1 MELNGWTI
9 KDNNAV
15 HRADLTT
22 PEGETTI
29 IIMAVCWEDNPE
41 DLLQSLNEDETVNAI
56 PTMTDE
62 FKPGLA
68 IRVMINGEPLTVI
81 PTNAVQG
88 EDQSLEAF
96 TKMNRAEDIL
106 ESILQAYREPDDDDP
121 PASRMKINHS
131 METDYPVADILE
143 WPSTPTQQRHLTAM
157 EFLERNPSLL
167 NKIEKEIIEE
177 TLGRNSQ
184 AGRDVF
190 NLIGISM
197 SNLFG
202 LWAIDQLVKQG
213 VKSWHESHEL
223 IELLTWKGSS
233 LRTIGTAI
241 NTRSD
246 DRNDDYSEVFG
257 FTWMQRDLDWMGFC
271 VNLKEMKGAQVLVM
285 ESSIGQGKPGIVM
298 ASITGHPNTPRFEKA
313 TDRFPPEREAS
324 TLRDIIT
331 WHGAKEC
338 LWLPAE

>member
-1 MELNGWTI
+1 MKLNGWTI

-15 HRADLTT
+15 HRTDLTT

-29 IIMAVCWEDNPE
+29 IIMAVCWEDNLE
-41 DLLQSLNEDETVNAI
+41 DLLRNVNEDETVNAI
-56 PTMTDE
+56 PTIVDE
-62 FKPGLA
+62 FKPGLT

-81 PTNAVQG
+81 PTNPGQG

-96 TKMNRAEDIL
+96 TRMNRAEDIL
-106 ESILQAYREPDDDDP
+106 ESILQAYREPDHDDP

-143 WPSTPTQQRHLTAM
+143 WPGTPTQQRHLSAM

-177 TLGRNSQ
+177 ALGRNSQ
-184 AGRDVF
+184 AGKDVF
-190 NLIGISM
+190 NLIGITM
-197 SNLFG
+197 SRLFG
-202 LWAIDQLVKQG
+202 RWAIDQLVKQG
-213 VKSWHESHEL
+213 VKSWHESHQL

-233 LRTIGTAI
+233 RRTIGTAI

-246 DRNDDYSEVFG
+246 DNSEVFS
-257 FTWMQRDLDWMGFC
+257 FTWLQRDPDWMGFSA
-271 VNLKEMKGAQVLVM
+271 NLKEMRGAQVLVM
-285 ESSIGQGKPGIVM
+285 ESPILQGKPGIVM
-298 ASITGHPNTPRFEKA
+298 ASITGHPNTPRFEKT
-313 TDRFPPEREAS
+313 TDSFPLGREAS

>member
-15 HRADLTT
+15 HRAALTT

-29 IIMAVCWEDNPE
+29 IMMAVCWEDNPE
-41 DLLQSLNEDETVNAI
+41 DLLRSLNAI
-56 PTMTDE
+56 PTMVDE
-62 FKPGLA
+62 LKPGLT
-68 IRVMINGEPLTVI
+68 IRVMIDGEPLTVI
-81 PTNAVQG
+81 PTNAAQG

-106 ESILQAYREPDDDDP
+106 ESILQAYREPDQDDP
-121 PASRMKINHS
+121 PTSRMKINHS

-143 WPSTPTQQRHLTAM
+143 WPGTPTQQRHLATM
-157 EFLERNPSLL
+157 EFLEHNPSLL

-177 TLGRNSQ
+177 ALGRNSQ
-184 AGRDVF
+184 ASRDVF
-190 NLIGISM
+190 NLIGITM
-197 SNLFG
+197 SNHFG

-223 IELLTWKGSS
+223 IELLAWKGSS
-233 LRTIGTAI
+233 RSTIGTAI
-241 NTRSD
+241 NTKSD
-246 DRNDDYSEVFG
+246 DRNDENSEVFG
-257 FTWMQRDLDWMGFC
+257 FTWMQRDPDWMGFC
-271 VNLKEMKGAQVLVM
+271 VNLKEMKGAQILVM
-285 ESSIGQGKPGIVM
+285 ESSTGQGKPGIVM
-298 ASITGHPNTPRFEKA
+298 ASTTGHPNTPRFEKA